1 MLAQCSPYTG
11 AWSKPLPEAC
21 DLFFVAAS
29 PRKPDDLSVNPRQLN
44 KLKALL
50 NKDEGRGRILL
61 VTGPAGCGKSSSIDV
76 IAKSLKFEVL
86 KWERSANVEVAH
98 YADNNYLK
106 EDSELNSLVA
116 FLRSCTLPAKTK
128 RKAAKITLG
137 RVYHIDELPHS
148 AYQDVGEF
156 RRVILPYLQ
165 NNKNTIIF
173 DLTSRDSSWFTS
185 PKRVFPKFFIN
196 GLRIFELEFYPV
208 ASTFM
213 RKALRRVVACMGFK
227 SRLFHMLGSLLYA
240 KRVSEGSDFPE
251 QELTVR
257 GDLRR
262 PSPKREVNDI
272 LLMSKASADTV
283 MMFLHEHEPNFS
295 GSIANTRKVLDAM
308 SMSDAMSSV
317 WETRQISQEY
327 SSQVCARATM
337 FYNYR
342 ANRVARGFYSY
353 SRPKWYPLSEKTTEL
368 QKEVREVMCCSASSQ
383 RHCAD
388 MDVTYL
394 SLLKSSLT
402 GSQYRLVT
410 YLTRPWKF
418 SWSTDRGLWDHQI
431 ASDPSYRMAQF
442 RENTSSRSISSE
454 VEGDSD
460 EEAFVIEDS
469 EEGDQSD
476 DSFDEPVVLL

>member
-1 MLAQCSPYTG
+1 
-11 AWSKPLPEAC
+11 
-21 DLFFVAAS
+21 
-29 PRKPDDLSVNPRQLN
+29 
-44 KLKALL
+44 
-50 NKDEGRGRILL
+50 
-61 VTGPAGCGKSSSIDV
+61 
-76 IAKSLKFEVL
+76 
-86 KWERSANVEVAH
+86 
-98 YADNNYLK
+98 
-106 EDSELNSLVA
+106 
-116 FLRSCTLPAKTK
+116 
-128 RKAAKITLG
+128 
-137 RVYHIDELPHS
+137 
-148 AYQDVGEF
+148 
-156 RRVILPYLQ
+156 
-165 NNKNTIIF
+165 
-173 DLTSRDSSWFTS
+173 
-185 PKRVFPKFFIN
+185 
-196 GLRIFELEFYPV
+196 
-208 ASTFM
+208 
-213 RKALRRVVACMGFK
+213 
-227 SRLFHMLGSLLYA
+227 
-240 KRVSEGSDFPE
+240 
-251 QELTVR
+251 
-257 GDLRR
+257 
-262 PSPKREVNDI
+262 
-272 LLMSKASADTV
+272 MSKASADTV